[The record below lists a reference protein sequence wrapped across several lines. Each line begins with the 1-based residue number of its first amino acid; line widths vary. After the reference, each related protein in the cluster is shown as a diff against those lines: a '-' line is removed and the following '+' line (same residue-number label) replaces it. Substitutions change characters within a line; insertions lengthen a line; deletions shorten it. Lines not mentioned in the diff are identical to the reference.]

1 MRNLFI
7 FPERLQASSRTPEK
21 WKSIRVKSGFRL
33 FIDFAGTLPLWEG
46 RAARGNTKSIPFSPQ
61 NKRYPDGPE
70 NDKTGLSLLRPYFF
84 IRTTT

>member
-61 NKRYPDGPE
+61 IKILQI
-70 NDKTGLSLLRPYFF
+70 KKV
-84 IRTTT
+84 TTDA